1 MAMKRV
7 CDICGAEAMKTC
19 YEFSAPSVLIDND
32 GRAGIPFD
40 SSGTDA
46 CPACIVT
53 RQADIVAMLV
63 KKAQG

>member
-19 YEFSAPSVLIDND
+19 YEFSVPSVLIDNN
-32 GRAGIPFD
+32 GREFTPFD

-46 CPACIVT
+46 CPECIVT
-53 RQADIVAMLV
+53 RRADIVAVLI